1 MRAAEYAVTGG
12 IAVQAY
18 APSGM
23 APDDPYFDV
32 LRDIADRN
40 AAAEVWVAVHPG
52 AAGAVGEGAGG
63 AIVGTVTWCPTGSPY
78 GEIAAAGEAE
88 FRMLAVAPQVQG
100 RGVGRALVL
109 ACIDRARAEGATAV
123 VLSSATWMT
132 AAHRLYESLGFS
144 RDPSRDWS
152 PRPDIDLLAYRL
164 ALAAKQRK
172 DGRPWRS

>member
-40 AAAEVWVAVHPG
+40 AAAEVWVAVDD
-52 AAGAVGEGAGG
+52 G